1 MYDYVLK
8 TTGYILQGCVLTFQI
23 YGVTILLSIPL
34 GIMLAVLR
42 LANNKLVQ
50 GLVSTYSWI
59 VRGTPLL
66 LQLIFV
72 YYGLSVFGINL
83 SPFLAAAITFVL
95 NYAAYFMEIFRGGIQ
110 SIEKG
115 QYEAARAL
123 GLTYTQT
130 MRRIIVPQT
139 IKRCLPP
146 VSNEAITLVKDTA
159 LVTVIGMGD
168 LLRSAREVFTRDF
181 TIIPFLI
188 AAVIYLAITWVIVA
202 IFRRLEQRFSYYE

>member
-1 MYDYVLK
+1 MNDYLLK
-8 TTGYILQGCVLTFQI
+8 TAAYILNGCVLTFQI
-23 YGVTILLSIPL
+23 YGVTILLSVPL
-34 GIMLAVLR
+34 GIALAVLR
-42 LANNKLVQ
+42 LSKSRVLAL
-50 GLVSTYSWI
+50 GISTYSWL

-66 LQLIFV
+66 LQLMFV

-83 SPFLAAAITFVL
+83 SPFAAAAITFVV
-95 NYAAYFMEIFRGGIQ
+95 NYAAYFMEIFRGGIE

-123 GLTYTQT
+123 GLNYGQT

-159 LVTVIGMGD
+159 LVAVIGMGD

-188 AAVIYLAITWVIVA
+188 AAAIYLVITWVIVA
-202 IFRRLEQRFSYYE
+202 IFRRLEARFSYYE